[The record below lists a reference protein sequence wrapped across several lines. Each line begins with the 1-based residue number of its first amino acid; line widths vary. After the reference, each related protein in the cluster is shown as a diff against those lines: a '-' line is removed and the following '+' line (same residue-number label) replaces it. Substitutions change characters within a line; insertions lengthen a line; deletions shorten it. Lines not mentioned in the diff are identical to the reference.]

1 MSRGNLTAGL
11 CDETINK
18 SKIMKLNVSR
28 GEKKLPLP
36 SINHAV
42 YKIMLVGESDTKY
55 ELHTLYEYV
64 DTELDWPHES
74 HG

>member
-1 MSRGNLTAGL
+1 
-11 CDETINK
+11 
-18 SKIMKLNVSR
+18 MKLNVSR